1 MEIVVD
7 FSLGHLVCNVTSF
20 STCNCCYMCNCVRF
34 GASNCFGVVVVVD
47 IGEVVKAV
55 CGLIDELATFIAPCF
70 DIVRNILSL
79 LMN

>member
-1 MEIVVD
+1 
-7 FSLGHLVCNVTSF
+7 
-20 STCNCCYMCNCVRF
+20 MCNCVRF